1 MGLDMYLI
9 SRAKENVQMAYWRK
23 ANAIH
28 SYFARSCTEGAF
40 LNSCQEVCVGKEII
54 KNLLYDC
61 KKVKEL
67 LQSVPQVQGDEGY
80 LVYDKEHE
88 AVIEVLDILPPE
100 DGFFFGPTEIG
111 EYYLEDINDTIEIC
125 TNLLSNFD
133 FENQALY
140 YHGWW

>member
-28 SYFARSCTEGAF
+28 GYFMRNCTEDGY
-40 LNSCQEVCVGKEII
+40 LDSCQEVRVEKENIED
-54 KNLLYDC
+54 LLEAC

-67 LQSVPQVQGDEGY
+67 LHNEPLIESDDGY

-88 AVIEVLDILPPE
+88 AVVKAFETLPPE
-100 DGFFFGPTEIG
+100 DGFYFGPIEIG
-111 EYYLEDINDTIEIC
+111 EYYLEDVVETIEIC

-133 FENQALY
+133 FENQTLY